1 MKVNKTQGVLYL
13 LTMLLSGKQL
23 QKNSIKTDLE
33 ITDLTFKRY
42 IQELRAF
49 FVNFSLNYE
58 IEYDREKMEY
68 CLKKQ

>member
-13 LTMLLSGKQL
+13 LMMLLSGKQL
-23 QKNSIKTDLE
+23 QKNSIKADLE

-49 FVNFSLNYE
+49 FVNFSLYYE
-58 IEYDREKMEY
+58 IDYNRETAQY
-68 CLKKQ
+68 YLKKY